1 MIKIVIDPT
10 GGGTQLGHQSFD
22 KYAHIVEK
30 DYVLSLSRLQQDLLK
45 RHHYDAVL
53 TRYSDVDVSYFERL
67 AQTKGVDLLI
77 SNHLNAGRKR
87 GIEIRYAKHH
97 DKVFANNLKHAF
109 EDFGYMVRS
118 CCKLEKPAENVQAYE
133 PLIENSLA
141 KSNVLVYYGYVDGPD
156 YKTLI
161 VGEREYAYALLHA
174 IEKTFKTA

>member
-30 DYVLSLSRLQQDLLK
+30 DYVLSLSMLQQDLLK
-45 RHHYDAVL
+45 RHHYDVVL

-118 CCKLEKPAENVQAYE
+118 CASWK
-133 PLIENSLA
+133 SL
-141 KSNVLVYYGYVDGPD
+141 P
-156 YKTLI
+156 KT
-161 VGEREYAYALLHA
+161 VKHMSHW
-174 IEKTFKTA
+174 